1 MEDLVVAKTYTDE
14 LNRNF
19 IDLKTIAEILGFSER
34 HAKRLIRT
42 KNWLSVKRGKRF
54 ILIDDFRKTHP
65 DHFPVL
71 LSRIEQIEIEKVDIS
86 DIKRTDEN
94 KIDVQDVQKDQ
105 NLEKTDK
112 EIMEFESIGNKE
124 ILYRK
129 TINTIQRLEKT
140 LVNIEYIQKDTLR
153 IDNRIEKLDKELK
166 NLTELVKKQ
175 GEPKII
181 LWLKGIALVVM
192 LLMISFL
199 FVKVYSVLKTM

>member
-1 MEDLVVAKTYTDE
+1 MAKTYKDE
-14 LNRNF
+14 LNREF

-34 HAKRLIRT
+34 HAKRLIRA

-65 DHFPVL
+65 DHFPAL
-71 LSRIEQIEIEKVDIS
+71 LSRIEQIGIEKVDIS
-86 DIKRTDEN
+86 DIKQTSEI
-94 KIDVQDVQKDQ
+94 KTDVQDVQKVQ
-105 NLEKTDK
+105 NLEKIDK
-112 EIMEFESIGNKE
+112 EIVEFEPLTNKE
-124 ILYRK
+124 ILYQK
-129 TINTIQRLEKT
+129 TVNTIQRLEKT
-140 LVNIEYIQKDTLR
+140 LANIEYIQKDTLR
-153 IDNRIEKLDKELK
+153 IDSRLEKQVKDLK

-181 LWLKGIALVVM
+181 LWLKGIVLVVM